1 MNDIFNENVPLKT
14 ETPADAKPVLA
25 NRCGILK
32 QNVMKYY
39 LLKNDT
45 SKKISDMYLIDVY
58 LNIKDVP
65 KTDNTIL
72 IIK

>member
-1 MNDIFNENVPLKT
+1 MWVFKT
-14 ETPADAKPVLA
+14 K
-25 NRCGILK
+25 
-32 QNVMKYY
+32 VMKYY